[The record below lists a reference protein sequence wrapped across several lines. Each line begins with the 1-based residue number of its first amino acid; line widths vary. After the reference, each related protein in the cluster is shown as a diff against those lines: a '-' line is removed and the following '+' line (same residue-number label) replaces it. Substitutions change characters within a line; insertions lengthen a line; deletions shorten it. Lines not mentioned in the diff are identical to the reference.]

1 MLGFLQGPPGA
12 LTSAGLEAIPRIP
25 AAVFRL
31 AHGAG
36 DVMAEAR
43 GLEGFP
49 AISKD
54 PCGFGSL
61 LVSAYTH
68 SLKGPATII
77 CIFGRV
83 ERFLSIN
90 KAPKPKP

>member
-12 LTSAGLEAIPRIP
+12 LTSAGLEAIPCIP
-25 AAVFRL
+25 AEVFRL

-43 GLEGFP
+43 GLEGFQ

-61 LVSAYTH
+61 FLHILIV
-68 SLKGPATII
+68 LKVPLLLFVF
-77 CIFGRV
+77 FGRV